1 MYVLVTVEPEGI
13 VAIPNF
19 KERSFIIYNIG
30 KAFSYYNYLIN
41 LSSFNNIKLVVRCE
55 VFLIKLTLVVNSL

>member
-30 KAFSYYNYLIN
+30 KLFLTTTISL
-41 LSSFNNIKLVVRCE
+41 
-55 VFLIKLTLVVNSL
+55 VFLVSTT